1 MSLQTFSDT
10 PTALKK
16 ERLAPP
22 IEPADDLHSLESTSA
37 WFDRFYQTEMVDALE
52 RFKRLRAQGP
62 VALGWGMDFGEFVF
76 PDLWNWHDR
85 PSAMTLTYDGAC
97 RVLQNPDIFSHSLY
111 AAELGDQNPL
121 FLDGEP
127 HQQFRRMVL
136 QAFNPKAVRNW
147 EEIAI
152 KIAHELIDEF
162 IDSGGADLVSQ
173 FSRLLPGIVFGRF
186 MGVPEEDIGFLTAL
200 AVRQMHVFD
209 EQGLQAVRELE
220 PYFAEMIS
228 NRRSLSLGDLEKHQD
243 LLSLLCH
250 IECDGR
256 RFNDVEVNTVS
267 HVLVIGGVDTVFK
280 AVAAALYFMLTEPGV
295 MSDVRND
302 RALLPA
308 LGDEALRLA
317 SPNVC
322 GAARRATVD
331 TEVDGVDIKEG
342 TAVLVNIPMANRDPS
357 RWDRPWEFD
366 MRRPNRSSLAFGTG
380 PHVCLGMHLGRIVVQ
395 AGLNALLDRTSDLRL
410 NSAEADPKLVGLGT
424 LYSPNLHVWFDPSS
438 T

>member
-1 MSLQTFSDT
+1 MTQSLGFQ
-10 PTALKK
+10 AVAARQ
-16 ERLAPP
+16 ERSAPP
-22 IEPADDLHSLESTSA
+22 IEAADDLHSLESTSA
-37 WFDRFYQTEMVDALE
+37 WFDRFYQTEMGDALE

-62 VALGWGMDFGEFVF
+62 VAHGWGMDFGEFVF

-147 EEIAI
+147 QDLAE
-152 KIAHELIDEF
+152 KIAHELIDRFVEV
-162 IDSGGADLVSQ
+162 GKADLISQ
-173 FSRLLPGIVFGRF
+173 YSRLLPGMVFSRF
-186 MGVPEEDIGFLTAL
+186 MGVPEKDAGMLSAL

-209 EQGLQAVRELE
+209 EQGMQAVHELE
-220 PYFAEMIS
+220 PYFAEMIRE
-228 NRRSLSLGDLEKHQD
+228 RRSLSLGELEERDDLV
-243 LLSLLCH
+243 SLLCRV
-250 IECDGR
+250 ECDGR

-267 HVLVIGGVDTVFK
+267 HVLIIGGVDTVFK
-280 AVAAALYFMLTEPGV
+280 AAAAPLYFLLTEPGV
-295 MSDVRND
+295 LSDIRNNRD
-302 RALLPA
+302 LLPA

-322 GAARRATVD
+322 GAARRALVD
-331 TEVDGVDIKEG
+331 TEIEGVKIEEG
-342 TAVLVNIPMANRDPS
+342 AAVLVNIPMANRDSS
-357 RWDRPWEFD
+357 RWNHPYQFD
-366 MRRPNRSSLAFGTG
+366 LHRPNRSSLAFGTG

-395 AGLNALLDRTSDLRL
+395 AGLNALLDRTTDLRL
-410 NSAEADPKLVGLGT
+410 DPNAEAPKLVGLGT
-424 LYSPNLHVWFDPSS
+424 LYSPQLNVSFEQA
-438 T
+438 